1 MKKIL
6 TSAIAIGSAMT
17 LAMISAAQVFALD
30 ENALQD
36 GIFNEQAIA
45 EQQFVN
51 SFSDETTREVAEY
64 YLNGGLSLEE
74 TADMVKIYEE
84 GVEQMSI
91 STQSGDVT
99 TPYYSTS
106 KLCGTKHYVAVIEA
120 LPQYDVNEVFD
131 ITLNTRFLK
140 CDPAVDKF
148 TCFPY
153 TESSFAYS
161 DYAFVFKSTAS
172 STTIRTN
179 VTANAKTNGTEAENK
194 VAEPLVRF
202 RLHYGDSTPTS
213 ENALYKSISFSQVN
227 QGGAE
232 IETFALGDVNHDG
245 VVDAQDQSYLTKFL
259 IGSVNDFDF
268 KYSDGSNH
276 FSYATNGLAADVNQD
291 NVVDML
297 DAVQIGKYVSG
308 QSSTLVD

>member
-17 LAMISAAQVFALD
+17 LAMLSAAQVFALD

>member
-17 LAMISAAQVFALD
+17 LAMLSAAQVFALD

-51 SFSDETTREVAEY
+51 SFSDETTRKVAEY

-106 KLCGTKHYVAVIEA
+106 KLCDTKHYVAVIEA

-140 CDPAVDKF
+140 CDPAVDRF

-297 DAVQIGKYVSG
+297 DAIQIGKYVSG

>member
-6 TSAIAIGSAMT
+6 TSAIAVGSAMT

-51 SFSDETTREVAEY
+51 SFSDETTRKVAEY

-99 TPYYSTS
+99 SPYYSTS

-140 CDPAVDKF
+140 CDHAVDKF

>member
-6 TSAIAIGSAMT
+6 TSAIAVGSAMT

-99 TPYYSTS
+99 TYYSTS

-297 DAVQIGKYVSG
+297 DAIQIGKYVSG

>member
-17 LAMISAAQVFALD
+17 LAMLSAAQVFALD

-51 SFSDETTREVAEY
+51 SFSDETTRKVAEY

-140 CDPAVDKF
+140 CDPAVDRF

-297 DAVQIGKYVSG
+297 DAIQIGKYVSG

>member
-6 TSAIAIGSAMT
+6 TSAIAVGSAMT
-17 LAMISAAQVFALD
+17 LAMLSAAQVFALD
-30 ENALQD
+30 ENALHD

-51 SFSDETTREVAEY
+51 SFSDETTRKVAEY

-91 STQSGDVT
+91 STQSGNVT
-99 TPYYSTS
+99 SPYYSTS

>member
-17 LAMISAAQVFALD
+17 FAMLSAAQVFALD

-140 CDPAVDKF
+140 CDPAVDRF

-297 DAVQIGKYVSG
+297 DAIQIGKYVSG

>member
-17 LAMISAAQVFALD
+17 LAMLSAAQVFALD

-51 SFSDETTREVAEY
+51 SFSDETTRKVAEY

-297 DAVQIGKYVSG
+297 DAIQIGKYVSG

>member
-6 TSAIAIGSAMT
+6 TSAIAVGSAMT
-17 LAMISAAQVFALD
+17 LAMLSAAQVFALD

-51 SFSDETTREVAEY
+51 SFSDETTRKVAEY

-99 TPYYSTS
+99 SPYYSTS

>member
-51 SFSDETTREVAEY
+51 SFSDETTREVVEY

-297 DAVQIGKYVSG
+297 DAIQIGKYVSG

>member
-51 SFSDETTREVAEY
+51 SFSDETTRKVAEY

>member
-1 MKKIL
+1 
-6 TSAIAIGSAMT
+6 
-17 LAMISAAQVFALD
+17 
-30 ENALQD
+30 
-36 GIFNEQAIA
+36 
-45 EQQFVN
+45 
-51 SFSDETTREVAEY
+51 
-64 YLNGGLSLEE
+64 
-74 TADMVKIYEE
+74 MVKIYEE

-99 TPYYSTS
+99 SPYYSTS

>member
-17 LAMISAAQVFALD
+17 LAMLSAAQVFAFD

-51 SFSDETTREVAEY
+51 SFSDETTRKVAEY

-99 TPYYSTS
+99 SPYYSTS

-140 CDPAVDKF
+140 CDPTVDKF

-297 DAVQIGKYVSG
+297 DAVQIGKYIDG

>member
-6 TSAIAIGSAMT
+6 TSAIAVGSAMT
-17 LAMISAAQVFALD
+17 LAMLSAAQVFALD

-51 SFSDETTREVAEY
+51 SFSDETTRKVAEY

-297 DAVQIGKYVSG
+297 DAIQIGKYVSG

>member
-17 LAMISAAQVFALD
+17 FAMLSAAQVFALD

>member
-17 LAMISAAQVFALD
+17 LAMLSAAQVFALD

-51 SFSDETTREVAEY
+51 SFSDETTRKVAEY

-99 TPYYSTS
+99 SPYYSTS

>member
-51 SFSDETTREVAEY
+51 SFSDETTRKVAEY

-297 DAVQIGKYVSG
+297 DAIQIGKYVSG

>member
-17 LAMISAAQVFALD
+17 LAMLSAAQVFALD

-140 CDPAVDKF
+140 CDPVVDKF

>member
-17 LAMISAAQVFALD
+17 LAMLSAAQVFALD

-91 STQSGDVT
+91 STQSGSVT
-99 TPYYSTS
+99 SPYYSTS
-106 KLCGTKHYVAVIEA
+106 KLCDTKHYVAVIEA

-297 DAVQIGKYVSG
+297 DAIQIGKYVSG

>member
-17 LAMISAAQVFALD
+17 LAMLSAAQVFALD

-51 SFSDETTREVAEY
+51 SFSDETTRKVAEY

>member
-1 MKKIL
+1 M
-6 TSAIAIGSAMT
+6 
-17 LAMISAAQVFALD
+17 
-30 ENALQD
+30 
-36 GIFNEQAIA
+36 
-45 EQQFVN
+45 
-51 SFSDETTREVAEY
+51 
-64 YLNGGLSLEE
+64 
-74 TADMVKIYEE
+74 
-84 GVEQMSI
+84 
-91 STQSGDVT
+91 
-99 TPYYSTS
+99 
-106 KLCGTKHYVAVIEA
+106 
-120 LPQYDVNEVFD
+120 
-131 ITLNTRFLK
+131 K

-297 DAVQIGKYVSG
+297 DAIQIGKYVSG